1 MSKQPDET
9 RLEMLWNA
17 IGYIVATFG
26 AFVAFTMRD
35 PTGPLLVLLAGLGIL
50 IVVRLQ
56 QIVRL
61 LNR

>member
-1 MSKQPDET
+1 MREQ
-9 RLEMLWNA
+9 RIEMFWNA
-17 IGYIVATFG
+17 IGYIVSTFG
-26 AFVAFTMRD
+26 AAVAITMRD